1 MATSATMGRSFTSDA
16 TLELYTTGLRNAHA
30 LEQQATQLIQRQ
42 LERLERYPEVS
53 QKLQQHLR
61 ETEQQIG
68 RLEELMHGMGTD
80 RSVIKDWV
88 TSIMGNLAAIGHT
101 IMPDEILKNHFANHA
116 FENFEIASYT
126 SLITMAEATGN
137 AGHVSALRQSRDRG
151 ATIVVIAHDVR
162 FVMDLCDYVYVLAEG
177 AVLAQGEPR
186 EIQSNQAVVDAYLG
200 RTK

>member
-1 MATSATMGRSFTSDA
+1 MATATTGARTLTSDTA
-16 TLELYTTGLRNAHA
+16 RQLYATGLRNAHA
-30 LEQQATQLIQRQ
+30 LEQQATQLMQRQ
-42 LERLERYPEVS
+42 LDRLERYPEVS
-53 QKLQQHLR
+53 QKLQQPLR

-126 SLITMAEATGN
+126 SLIAMAEATGN
-137 AGHVSALRQSRDRG
+137 AGHVSALRQSLLEEERM
-151 ATIVVIAHDVR
+151 ATWLR
-162 FVMDLCDYVYVLAEG
+162 ENTP
-177 AVLAQGEPR
+177 AVTLKFMQLTEQGEKADR
-186 EIQSNQAVVDAYLG
+186 
-200 RTK
+200 